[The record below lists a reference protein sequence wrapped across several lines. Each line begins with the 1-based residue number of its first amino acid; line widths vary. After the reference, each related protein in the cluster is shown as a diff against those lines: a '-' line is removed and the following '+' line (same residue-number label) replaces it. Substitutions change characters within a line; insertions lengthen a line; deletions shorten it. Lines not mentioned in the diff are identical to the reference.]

1 MVLFVSKSSNLMK
14 RFLYVIMCLACVAGM
29 VACGPNREELQQ
41 EILNYEDSVSEM
53 DIVLDTNVAAHMAD
67 LYIQY
72 ADKFAKDSLAP
83 VYLFRAAD
91 VMASVGNVNRSVECL
106 DRIIDNYPDYE
117 DLGGCYFLKGFA
129 FEMGERYDE
138 AKAVY
143 NEFVKRFP
151 DHPLANDT
159 RAMLPYIGMA
169 PEQMLE
175 QIIANSDN
183 QADMLTQK

>member
-1 MVLFVSKSSNLMK
+1 MK
-14 RFLYVIMCLACVAGM
+14 RLLFALVCLVGVAGM
-29 VACGPNREELQQ
+29 VSCGPNREQLQQ

-117 DLGGCYFLKGFA
+117 DLGCEYGL
-129 FEMGERYDE
+129 
-138 AKAVY
+138 
-143 NEFVKRFP
+143 N
-151 DHPLANDT
+151 
-159 RAMLPYIGMA
+159 
-169 PEQMLE
+169 
-175 QIIANSDN
+175 
-183 QADMLTQK
+183 